1 MEKTVK
7 EIVWTKPAK
16 TDLQEIYDYL
26 AEFAEEAAFRVIMR
40 IIDKTE
46 VLKDGFTEIGQRE
59 PLLTH
64 KTDVYR
70 YLVERNYKINYRV
83 KRDRVI
89 IDTVFDARQNP
100 DKLPD
105 KVK

>member
-1 MEKTVK
+1 VEKTIK

-16 TDLQEIYDYL
+16 NDLQEIYDYL

-59 PLLTH
+59 LLLTH

-70 YLVERNYKINYRV
+70 YLVESNYKIIYRV
-83 KRDRVI
+83 KGDRII
-89 IDTVFDARQNP
+89 IDTVFDARRNP